1 MKKVKLFAIA
11 AFVLS
16 SIGGSAQNQPQ
27 VQPSDNVWSLNEC
40 IEYALAHNL
49 TIGQSSLL
57 VETNQAALIQSVAGV
72 LPTASVSSGFSWNAG
87 RSVNPVTN
95 VFIEDSFQNHNI
107 SAQAS
112 LNIFSGLQQQNLIR
126 QNKTLL
132 EASKGNLQQSRNDAA
147 LNVALAYLQVL
158 NTYELIQ
165 VAIGQVELSK
175 QQAGRAERLVKA
187 GSLPQ
192 VDFLTL
198 QGQAANDEA
207 LLVTA
212 QNNHEVAKLALMQQM
227 NLPVQAN
234 FQVETIAIANPDVQS
249 YEMDVNEVYNIAL
262 KTQPG
267 IEGAELQIRGAR
279 LGVAVARG
287 AYYPSISLDAN
298 AFTRY
303 SSANRFIETRTPPQQ
318 EVLDN
323 PREIGFFNDASGN
336 RQTVFTDIGFTQ
348 LTTFADNPYSRQIRN
363 NISQSLGVNVFIPI
377 LNGWQARNRVSRAVI
392 QQRQAELDA
401 QTLKVTLR
409 QNIEQ
414 AYNNML
420 IASRRFVAFQ
430 TQVNAL
436 TTALRAA
443 EIRLNAGASNQVDF
457 TLAKQN
463 LSVAQSNLVQAK
475 YDYVFR
481 TKVLDFYQNKPLTF

>member
-27 VQPSDNVWSLNEC
+27 VQPSDNVWSLQEC
-40 IEYALAHNL
+40 VEYALAHNL
-49 TIGQSSLL
+49 TIGQRSLL
-57 VETNQAALIQSVAGV
+57 VETNQAALVQSVAGV
-72 LPTASVSSGFSWNAG
+72 LPTASVSTGFSWNAG

-212 QNNHEVAKLALMQQM
+212 QNNHEIAKLTLMQQM

-234 FQVETIAIANPDVQS
+234 FQVETIEIANPDVQA
-249 YEMDVNEVYNIAL
+249 YEKDVNEIYNIAL

-303 SSANRFIETRTPPQQ
+303 SSANRFIETRSSQ
-318 EVLDN
+318 EQILEV
-323 PREIGFFNDASGN
+323 PEEIGFFRDASGN
-336 RQTVFTDIGFTQ
+336 RQPVFTDIAFADIRTR
-348 LTTFADNPYSRQIRN
+348 ADNPYSRQIRN

-420 IASRRFVAFQ
+420 IAARRFVAFQ

-443 EIRLNAGASNQVDF
+443 EIRLTAGASNQVDF

-463 LSVAQSNLVQAK
+463 LSVAQSNLVQSK

>member
-11 AFVLS
+11 ALVLS

-27 VQPSDNVWSLNEC
+27 AQPTDNVWSLQEC
-40 IEYALAHNL
+40 IDYALAHNL
-49 TIGQSSLL
+49 TIGQSRLL
-57 VETNQAALIQSVAGV
+57 VETNQAAFTQSVAGL
-72 LPTASVSSGFSWNAG
+72 LPTASVSTGFSWNAG
-87 RSVNPVTN
+87 RSINPVEN
-95 VFIEDSFQNHNI
+95 VFTDASFQNHNI

-112 LNIFSGLQQQNLIR
+112 LNLFGGLQQQNLIR

-132 EASKGNLQQSRNDAA
+132 EASKGNLKQSRNDAA

-175 QQAGRAERLVKA
+175 QQAGRAERLAQA
-187 GSLPQ
+187 GSIPQ

-198 QGQAANDEA
+198 QGQLANDEA

-212 QNNHEVAKLALMQQM
+212 QNNHEIAKLTLMQQM

-234 FQVETIAIANPDVQS
+234 FQVETIAIANPDVQP
-249 YEMDVNEVYNIAL
+249 YELDVNEIYNTAL

-267 IEGAELQIRGAR
+267 IEGAELQIRGAQ

-287 AYYPSISLDAN
+287 AYYPSVSLDAN

-303 SSANRFIETRTPPQQ
+303 SSANRYFETSSSQRQTLAEP
-318 EVLDN
+318 E
-323 PREIGFFNDASGN
+323 EIGFFSDANGV
-336 RQTVFTDIGFTQ
+336 RRPVFTDIGFTEIR
-348 LTTFADNPYSRQIRN
+348 TPAENPYSRQIKN
-363 NISQSLGVNVFIPI
+363 NISQSLSVNMFIPI

-392 QQRQAELDA
+392 QQKQAELDA

-414 AYNNML
+414 AYNNMV

-443 EIRLNAGASNQVDF
+443 EIRLTAGASNQVDF

-463 LSVAQSNLVQAK
+463 LSVAQSNMVQSK